1 MALPALL
8 GAGLKSMGGGLVKG
22 AAKGAATNFIKGKK
36 TKVKPEAVKGE
47 GAEEKKPGALAIRPK
62 TSMIPAGAIV
72 PAPIQEPTSSEPAG
86 EKTEQDTI
94 LLIKERVI
102 QIQNILKGTL
112 AADKARS
119 KSERRG
125 LEKQKRKKQE
135 TALEKSVPNKD
146 KKAGKK
152 FNVPG
157 KGLLSGVFDFFKN
170 LFLGWLLIKLVQIK
184 LPGGQ
189 SLLAF
194 IGGSIDFIT
203 DLVLGI
209 LDAAGT
215 FLLWGKKAYEGTKG
229 FIEDKFGEGAGEK
242 FEELMSKLNEAF
254 NLIGIIAL
262 GVAAFNPL
270 EGLFDKNKPKPKP
283 PEIDPKTG
291 KPKLK
296 PGEGVDPKTGKVRQ
310 VKATEIAD
318 SADGKIRVKTD
329 VETKLQKGF
338 GLADEQIDAY
348 KQAKQAG
355 TSTQDALNTARKV
368 TPTQPPPKQFGGF
381 LGFLDDVGKKTQQ
394 ATDFLGKKTLEGA
407 VFVGGK
413 VVDTAKFVDSK
424 LGISKG
430 FSNLGKNLADKYKSV
445 TSGLGNLIDAGK
457 RLAVQKIIEP
467 LKPVIEPIA
476 KQIQKTADDVFKF
489 LAKLPVVQK
498 LLQAFAKG
506 GGAKA
511 GLRELGSKIMEKL
524 GSKVLPVVGGFVN
537 LAFGYDRLAGGDT
550 FGALIEMMAGVADIA
565 SIFPP
570 LAPLS
575 VLSTAL
581 DGYMFVRDMGP
592 MLLGDGFDIKA
603 GEDAIFEK
611 AGLGGIKSKI
621 DAFASKLPDL
631 GTIVAMIKGE
641 EVTQKSPEELEAA
654 KAAEGINPSEGYGS
668 DTLAGDT
675 TNTNTGS
682 PSAGAG
688 IRNQGEGSKLAG
700 ELGRYLDEQGLGGW
714 GSGVHQHPEH
724 PPWPRESG
732 HRAASLHYESQG
744 GRAIDIGGW
753 GPNLFRRKGQS
764 GTDDQTQIINA
775 INTWEKSKGIT
786 QRAEFA
792 HEGNDPGGH
801 ADHVHIAYGL
811 GGLVK
816 GITHAMLGEKGKEFV
831 VDNDSYTAIEGTF
844 PGLFDAIN
852 RAKGPAAVEALMAY
866 TDYERPQEPQMQM
879 VGAES
884 APGYSGGDEGSGS
897 MIDGST
903 SPTPGR
909 GSSYKDIL
917 YKFG

>member
-47 GAEEKKPGALAIRPK
+47 AEKKPGALAVRPK

-94 LLIKERVI
+94 LIIKEKVI

-119 KSERRG
+119 KAERRG
-125 LEKQKRKKQE
+125 LETQKRKKQE
-135 TALEKSVPNKD
+135 TGLEKAVPNKD

-184 LPGGQ
+184 LPGGKTLI
-189 SLLAF
+189 SF
-194 IGGSIDFIT
+194 IGGGINFIV

-215 FLLWGKKAYEGTKG
+215 FLAKGMEMYNATKEWLG
-229 FIEDKFGEGAGEK
+229 DNLGEGAESA
-242 FEELMSKLNEAF
+242 FEGFMSNLNKAF
-254 NLIGIIAL
+254 NLILIVGMLTAS
-262 GVAAFNPL
+262 FNPL
-270 EGLFDKNKPKPKP
+270 EGLTDLIKGQKKTK
-283 PEIDPKTG
+283 IDPKTG
-291 KPKLK
+291 KPKLN
-296 PGEGVDPKTGKVRQ
+296 PGEGVDPKSGKTRT
-310 VKATEIAD
+310 VKPTEIVEP
-318 SADGKIRVKTD
+318 DGKIRPKTAP
-329 VETKLQKGF
+329 ETKLSNM
-338 GLADEQIDAY
+338 GLADNQIDEYNKARQGGANAQQALE
-348 KQAKQAG
+348 QAKKI
-355 TSTQDALNTARKV
+355 DPVK
-368 TPTQPPPKQFGGF
+368 PKQFGGF

-407 VFVGGK
+407 TFVGGK

-430 FSNLGKNLADKYKSV
+430 FSNLGKSLTEKYKSA
-445 TSGLGNLIDAGK
+445 TAGLGKLVDGAK
-457 RLAVQKIIEP
+457 RLAVEKIIEP
-467 LKPVIEPIA
+467 LKPFIEPVA
-476 KQIQKTADDVFKF
+476 KKIQSVADNVFKF
-489 LAKLPVVQK
+489 LAKTPIIQK
-498 LLQAFAKG
+498 LLEAFAKQ
-506 GGAKA
+506 GGAKV
-511 GLRELGSKIMEKL
+511 GLRELGSKIMDKL

-570 LAPLS
+570 LAPLG

-592 MLLGDGFDIKA
+592 ALLGENFDLKA
-603 GEDAIFEK
+603 GEDAIFNK
-611 AGLGGIKSKI
+611 AGLGDIKSKI
-621 DAFASKLPDL
+621 DGFASKLPDL

-641 EVTQKSPEELEAA
+641 DVKQKSPEEIAAA
-654 KAAEGINPSEGYGS
+654 KKAEGNTPPATPGATTSGNTGGSVKTGDLDPNSGASNVSGEAGKFIEQNLESAAVAADGYG
-668 DTLAGDT
+668 DYNRIT
-675 TNTNTGS
+675 
-682 PSAGAG
+682 
-688 IRNQGEGSKLAG
+688 
-700 ELGRYLDEQGLGGW
+700 
-714 GSGVHQHPEH
+714 EH
-724 PPWPRESG
+724 PDFGGVRGSHASG
-732 HRAASLHYESQG
+732 SYHYS
-744 GRAIDIGGW
+744 GRAIDIGAFTNEQA
-753 GPNLFRRKGQS
+753 PIVDVINQFNEKKGVQPAELITGAS
-764 GTDDQTQIINA
+764 FPGTTMV
-775 INTWEKSKGIT
+775 
-786 QRAEFA
+786 
-792 HEGNDPGGH
+792 DPGGH
-801 ADHVHIAYGL
+801 GDHVHLAYGL

-831 VDNDSYTAIEGTF
+831 VDNDSYTAIEGAF
-844 PGLFDAIN
+844 PGIFDAIN
-852 RAKGPAAVEALMAY
+852 RAKGDGAVQALMAY
-866 TDYERPQEPQMQM
+866 TDYEKPLEPQMQM
-879 VGAES
+879 VGTES
-884 APGYSGGDEGSGS
+884 APGYAAANSGSSDSSFMAPPPSGG
-897 MIDGST
+897 
-903 SPTPGR
+903 
-909 GSSYKDIL
+909 SSSKDIL

>member
-8 GAGLKSMGGGLVKG
+8 GAGLRSMGGGLVKG
-22 AAKGAATNFIKGKK
+22 AAKGAATNFVRGKK
-36 TKVKPEAVKGE
+36 TRVKPDAVR
-47 GAEEKKPGALAIRPK
+47 GARGQEMKPGALAVRPK

-72 PAPIQEPTSSEPAG
+72 PTPAQEPTSSKSGG
-86 EKTEQDTI
+86 ETEKDTLQI
-94 LLIKERVI
+94 IKEKVF
-102 QIQNILKGTL
+102 QINDILKGTL
-112 AADKARS
+112 AAEKARS
-119 KSERRG
+119 KAVRTG
-125 LEKQKRKKQE
+125 LEKQRRKKQE
-135 TALEKSVPNKD
+135 SNLEKVTPNKD
-146 KKAGKK
+146 KKAGKR

-157 KGLLSGVFDFFKN
+157 KGLLSGIFDFFKN
-170 LFLGWLLIKLVQIK
+170 IFLGWLLVKLINTK

-189 SLLAF
+189 SLLSF

-203 DLVLGI
+203 DLVIGI

-215 FLLWGKKAYEGTKG
+215 FLEAGMEMYNATKG
-229 FIEDKFGEGAGEK
+229 WLGENLGEGAESA
-242 FEELMSKLNEAF
+242 FEGFMSNLNKVF
-254 NLIGIIAL
+254 NLILIVGMLTAS
-262 GVAAFNPL
+262 FNPL
-270 EGLFDKNKPKPKP
+270 EGLTDLIKGQRQTK
-283 PEIDPKTG
+283 IDPKTG
-291 KPKLK
+291 KPKLD
-296 PGEGVDPKTGKVRQ
+296 PGEGVDAKSGKTRK
-310 VKATEIAD
+310 VKATEIVEP
-318 SADGKIRVKTD
+318 DGKIRPKTD
-329 VETKLQKGF
+329 VETNLQKKF

-355 TSTQDALNTARKV
+355 VSTQDALNTARKV
-368 TPTQPPPKQFGGF
+368 KPKTPPKQFGGF
-381 LGFLDDVGKKTQQ
+381 LGFLDDVGRRTQQ
-394 ATDFLGKKTLEGA
+394 ATDFLGRKTLEGA
-407 VFVGGK
+407 TFLGEQTVRGV
-413 VVDTAKFVDSK
+413 KFVDSK

-430 FSNLGKNLADKYKSV
+430 FSNLGKGLTEKYKSV
-445 TSGLGNLIDAGK
+445 TSGLGNLIDGAK
-457 RLAVQKIIEP
+457 RLAVEKIIEP
-467 LKPVIEPIA
+467 LKPVIEPVA
-476 KQIQKTADDVFKF
+476 KQIQKTADNVFKF
-489 LAKLPVVQK
+489 LAKVPIVQK
-498 LLQAFAKG
+498 LLQAFAKQ

-570 LAPLS
+570 LAPLG

-592 MLLGDGFDIKA
+592 ALLGENFDLKA
-603 GEDAIFEK
+603 GEDAIFKK
-611 AGLGGIKSKI
+611 AGLEGIKGKI

-631 GTIVAMIKGE
+631 GTIVKMIKGE
-641 EVTQKSPEELEAA
+641 DVEQKTPEEIAAA
-654 KAAEGINPSEGYGS
+654 KAAEGSNVSGGYGS
-668 DTLAGDT
+668 DTPAGDT

-732 HRAASLHYESQG
+732 HRAGSLHYESQG

-831 VDNDSYTAIEGTF
+831 IDNDSYTAIESAF
-844 PGLFDAIN
+844 PGIFDAIN
-852 RAKGPAAVEALMAY
+852 RAKGPGAIEALMTY
-866 TDYERPQEPQMQM
+866 TDYEKPEPQMM
-879 VGAES
+879 PAGGS
-884 APGYSGGDEGSGS
+884 APGGYGGDSGS
-897 MIDGST
+897 KSGDT
-903 SPTPGR
+903 SISAPPPTG
-909 GSSYKDIL
+909 GDTSKDIL

>member
-47 GAEEKKPGALAIRPK
+47 AEKKPGALAVRPK

-94 LLIKERVI
+94 LIIKEKVI

-119 KSERRG
+119 KAERRG
-125 LEKQKRKKQE
+125 LETQKRKKQE
-135 TALEKSVPNKD
+135 TGLEKAVPNKD

-184 LPGGQ
+184 LPGGKTLI
-189 SLLAF
+189 SF
-194 IGGSIDFIT
+194 IGGGINFIV

-215 FLLWGKKAYEGTKG
+215 FLAKGMEMYNATKEWLG
-229 FIEDKFGEGAGEK
+229 DNLGEGAESA
-242 FEELMSKLNEAF
+242 FEGFMSNLNKAF
-254 NLIGIIAL
+254 NLILIVGMLTAS
-262 GVAAFNPL
+262 FNPL
-270 EGLFDKNKPKPKP
+270 EGLTDLIKGQKKTK
-283 PEIDPKTG
+283 IDPKTG
-291 KPKLK
+291 KPKLN
-296 PGEGVDPKTGKVRQ
+296 PGEGVDPKSGKTRT
-310 VKATEIAD
+310 VKPTEIVEP
-318 SADGKIRVKTD
+318 DGKIRPKTAP
-329 VETKLQKGF
+329 ETKLSNM
-338 GLADEQIDAY
+338 GLADNQIDEYNKARQGGANAQQALE
-348 KQAKQAG
+348 QAKKI
-355 TSTQDALNTARKV
+355 DPVK
-368 TPTQPPPKQFGGF
+368 PKQFGGF

-407 VFVGGK
+407 TFVGGK

-430 FSNLGKNLADKYKSV
+430 FSNLGKSLTEKYKSA
-445 TSGLGNLIDAGK
+445 TAGLGKLVDGAK
-457 RLAVQKIIEP
+457 RLAVEKIIEP
-467 LKPVIEPIA
+467 LKPFIEPVA
-476 KQIQKTADDVFKF
+476 KKIQSVADNVFKF
-489 LAKLPVVQK
+489 LAKTPIIQK
-498 LLQAFAKG
+498 LLEAFAKQ
-506 GGAKA
+506 GGAKV
-511 GLRELGSKIMEKL
+511 GLRELGSKIMDKL

-570 LAPLS
+570 LAPLG

-592 MLLGDGFDIKA
+592 ALLGENFDLKA
-603 GEDAIFEK
+603 GEDAIFNK
-611 AGLGGIKSKI
+611 AGLGDIKSKI
-621 DAFASKLPDL
+621 DGFASKLPDL

-641 EVTQKSPEELEAA
+641 DVKQKSPEEIAAA
-654 KAAEGINPSEGYGS
+654 KKAEGNTPPATPGATTSGNTGGSVKTGDLDPNSGASNVSGEAGKFIEQNLESAAVAADGYG
-668 DTLAGDT
+668 DYNRIT
-675 TNTNTGS
+675 
-682 PSAGAG
+682 
-688 IRNQGEGSKLAG
+688 
-700 ELGRYLDEQGLGGW
+700 
-714 GSGVHQHPEH
+714 EH
-724 PPWPRESG
+724 PDFGGVRGSHASG
-732 HRAASLHYESQG
+732 SYHYS
-744 GRAIDIGGW
+744 GRAIDIGAFTNEQA
-753 GPNLFRRKGQS
+753 PIVDVINQFNEKKGVQPAELITGAS
-764 GTDDQTQIINA
+764 FPGTTMV
-775 INTWEKSKGIT
+775 
-786 QRAEFA
+786 
-792 HEGNDPGGH
+792 DPGGH
-801 ADHVHIAYGL
+801 GDHVHLAYGL

-831 VDNDSYTAIEGTF
+831 VDNDSYTAIEGAF
-844 PGLFDAIN
+844 PGIFDAIN
-852 RAKGPAAVEALMAY
+852 RSKGDGAVQALMAY
-866 TDYERPQEPQMQM
+866 TDYEKPSEPQMQM
-879 VGAES
+879 VGTES
-884 APGYSGGDEGSGS
+884 APGYAAANSGSSDSSFMAPPPSGG
-897 MIDGST
+897 
-903 SPTPGR
+903 
-909 GSSYKDIL
+909 SSSKDIL

>member
-47 GAEEKKPGALAIRPK
+47 AEKKPGALAVRPK

-94 LLIKERVI
+94 LIIKEKVI

-119 KSERRG
+119 KAERRG
-125 LEKQKRKKQE
+125 LETQKRKKQE
-135 TALEKSVPNKD
+135 TGLEKAVPNKD

-184 LPGGQ
+184 LPGGKTLI
-189 SLLAF
+189 SF
-194 IGGSIDFIT
+194 IGGGINFIV

-215 FLLWGKKAYEGTKG
+215 FLAKGMEMYNATKEWLG
-229 FIEDKFGEGAGEK
+229 DNLGEGAESA
-242 FEELMSKLNEAF
+242 FEGFMSNLNKAF
-254 NLIGIIAL
+254 NLILIVGMLTAS
-262 GVAAFNPL
+262 FNPL
-270 EGLFDKNKPKPKP
+270 EGLTDLIKGQKKTK
-283 PEIDPKTG
+283 IDPKTG
-291 KPKLK
+291 KPKLN
-296 PGEGVDPKTGKVRQ
+296 PGEGVDPKSGKTRT
-310 VKATEIAD
+310 VKPTEIVEP
-318 SADGKIRVKTD
+318 DGKIRPKTAP
-329 VETKLQKGF
+329 ETKLSNM
-338 GLADEQIDAY
+338 GLADNQIDEYNKARQGGANAQQALE
-348 KQAKQAG
+348 QAKKI
-355 TSTQDALNTARKV
+355 DPVK
-368 TPTQPPPKQFGGF
+368 PKQFGGF

-407 VFVGGK
+407 TFVGGK

-430 FSNLGKNLADKYKSV
+430 FSNLGKSLTEKYKSA
-445 TSGLGNLIDAGK
+445 TAGLGKLVDGAK
-457 RLAVQKIIEP
+457 RLAVEKIIEP
-467 LKPVIEPIA
+467 LKPFIEPVA
-476 KQIQKTADDVFKF
+476 KKIQSVADNVFKF
-489 LAKLPVVQK
+489 LAKTPIIQK
-498 LLQAFAKG
+498 LLEAFAKQ
-506 GGAKA
+506 GGAKV
-511 GLRELGSKIMEKL
+511 GLRELGSKIMDKL

-570 LAPLS
+570 LAPLG

-592 MLLGDGFDIKA
+592 ALLGENFDLKA
-603 GEDAIFEK
+603 GEDAIFNK
-611 AGLGGIKSKI
+611 AGLGDIKSKI
-621 DAFASKLPDL
+621 DGFASKLPDL

-641 EVTQKSPEELEAA
+641 DVKQKSPEEIAAA
-654 KAAEGINPSEGYGS
+654 KKAEGNTPPATPGATTSGNTGGSVKTGDLDPNSGASNVSGEAGKFIEQNLESAAVAADGYG
-668 DTLAGDT
+668 DYNRIT
-675 TNTNTGS
+675 
-682 PSAGAG
+682 
-688 IRNQGEGSKLAG
+688 
-700 ELGRYLDEQGLGGW
+700 
-714 GSGVHQHPEH
+714 EH
-724 PPWPRESG
+724 PDFGGVRGSHASG
-732 HRAASLHYESQG
+732 SYHYS
-744 GRAIDIGGW
+744 GRAIDIGAFTNEQA
-753 GPNLFRRKGQS
+753 PIVDVINQFNEKKGVQPAELITGAS
-764 GTDDQTQIINA
+764 FPGTTMV
-775 INTWEKSKGIT
+775 
-786 QRAEFA
+786 
-792 HEGNDPGGH
+792 DPGGH
-801 ADHVHIAYGL
+801 GDHVHLAYGL

-831 VDNDSYTAIEGTF
+831 VDNDSYTAIEGAF
-844 PGLFDAIN
+844 PGIFDAIN
-852 RAKGPAAVEALMAY
+852 RAKGDGAVQALMAY
-866 TDYERPQEPQMQM
+866 TDYEKPSEPQMQM
-879 VGAES
+879 VGTES
-884 APGYSGGDEGSGS
+884 APGYAAANSGSSDSSFMAPPPSGG
-897 MIDGST
+897 
-903 SPTPGR
+903 
-909 GSSYKDIL
+909 SSSKDIL

>member
-36 TKVKPEAVKGE
+36 TKVKPEAVKGG

-62 TSMIPAGAIV
+62 TSMVPAGAIV
-72 PAPIQEPTSSEPAG
+72 PAPIQEPTSSSSGG
-86 EKTEQDTI
+86 ETEQDTI
-94 LLIKERVI
+94 LIIKEKVI

-119 KSERRG
+119 KAERTG

-135 TALEKSVPNKD
+135 TGLEKVVPNKD
-146 KKAGKK
+146 KKAGKQ

-189 SLLAF
+189 SLINFVGGTINF
-194 IGGSIDFIT
+194 IV

-215 FLLWGKKAYEGTKG
+215 FLAAGMDMYNATKEWLG
-229 FIEDKFGEGAGEK
+229 DTLGEGAESV
-242 FEELMSKLNEAF
+242 FEGFMSNLNKAF
-254 NLIGIIAL
+254 NLILIVGMLTAS
-262 GVAAFNPL
+262 FNPL
-270 EGLFDKNKPKPKP
+270 EGLTDLIKGQRKPK
-283 PEIDPKTG
+283 IDPKTG
-291 KPKLK
+291 KPKLN
-296 PGEGVDPKTGKVRQ
+296 PGEGVDPKSGKTRT
-310 VKATEIAD
+310 VKPTEIVEP
-318 SADGKIRVKTD
+318 DGKIRVKTD

-338 GLADEQIDAY
+338 GLADEQIDAFQ
-348 KQAKQAG
+348 KAKQAG
-355 TSTQDALNTARKV
+355 TSTPDALNTARKV

-394 ATDFLGKKTLEGA
+394 ATDFLGKKTVEGA
-407 VFVGGK
+407 VFIGEK
-413 VVDTAKFVDSK
+413 AVDTAKFVDSK

-430 FSNLGKNLADKYKSV
+430 FSNLGKSLTEKYKSA
-445 TSGLGNLIDAGK
+445 TAGLGNLIDGAK

-467 LKPVIEPIA
+467 LKPFIEPIA
-476 KQIQKTADDVFKF
+476 KQIQNTADNVFKF

-506 GGAKA
+506 GGTK
-511 GLRELGSKIMEKL
+511 GLRELGSTIMEKL

-581 DGYMFVRDMGP
+581 DGYMFVRDLGP
-592 MLLGDGFDIKA
+592 MLLGENFDIKA
-603 GEDAIFEK
+603 GEDAIFKK
-611 AGLGGIKSKI
+611 AGLGDIKSKI
-621 DAFASKLPDL
+621 DGFASKLPDL

-641 EVTQKSPEELEAA
+641 DVEQKSPEEIEAA
-654 KAAEGINPSEGYGS
+654 KKAEGNTPPATPGVTTSGDTGGSVKTGDLDPNSGASNVSGEAGKFIEQNLESAAVAADGYG
-668 DTLAGDT
+668 DYNRIT
-675 TNTNTGS
+675 
-682 PSAGAG
+682 
-688 IRNQGEGSKLAG
+688 
-700 ELGRYLDEQGLGGW
+700 
-714 GSGVHQHPEH
+714 EH
-724 PPWPRESG
+724 PDFGGVRGRHADGSY
-732 HRAASLHYESQG
+732 HYS
-744 GRAIDIGGW
+744 GRAIDVGAFTNEQAPIVDVI
-753 GPNLFRRKGQS
+753 NQFNEKKGVQPAELITGAS
-764 GTDDQTQIINA
+764 FPGTTMV
-775 INTWEKSKGIT
+775 
-786 QRAEFA
+786 
-792 HEGNDPGGH
+792 DPGGH
-801 ADHVHIAYGL
+801 GDHVHLAYGL

-816 GITHAMLGEKGKEFV
+816 GITHAMLGEKGEEFV
-831 VDNDSYTAIEGTF
+831 VDNDSYTAIEGAF
-844 PGLFDAIN
+844 PGIFDAIN
-852 RAKGPAAVEALMAY
+852 RAKGPGAIEALMAY
-866 TDYERPQEPQMQM
+866 TNYEKPPEPQIQM
-879 VGAES
+879 AGTES
-884 APGYSGGDEGSGS
+884 APGYAAANSGSSDSSFMAPPPSGG
-897 MIDGST
+897 
-903 SPTPGR
+903 
-909 GSSYKDIL
+909 SSSSKDIL

>member
-47 GAEEKKPGALAIRPK
+47 AEKKPGVLAIRPK
-62 TSMIPAGAIV
+62 TSMISAGAIV

-94 LLIKERVI
+94 LIIKEKVI

-119 KSERRG
+119 KAERRG
-125 LEKQKRKKQE
+125 LETQKRKKQE
-135 TALEKSVPNKD
+135 TGLEKAVPNKD

-184 LPGGQ
+184 LPGGKTLI
-189 SLLAF
+189 SF
-194 IGGSIDFIT
+194 IGGGINFIV

-215 FLLWGKKAYEGTKG
+215 FLAKGMEMYNATKEWLG
-229 FIEDKFGEGAGEK
+229 NNLGEGAESA
-242 FEELMSKLNEAF
+242 FEGFMSNLNKAF
-254 NLIGIIAL
+254 NLILIVGMLTAS
-262 GVAAFNPL
+262 FNPL
-270 EGLFDKNKPKPKP
+270 EGLTDLIKGQKKTK
-283 PEIDPKTG
+283 IDPKTG
-291 KPKLK
+291 KPKLN
-296 PGEGVDPKTGKVRQ
+296 PGEGVDPKSGKTRT
-310 VKATEIAD
+310 VKPTEIVEP
-318 SADGKIRVKTD
+318 DGKIRPKTD
-329 VETKLQKGF
+329 VETNLQKKF

-355 TSTQDALNTARKV
+355 VSTQDALNTARKV
-368 TPTQPPPKQFGGF
+368 KPKTPPKQFGGF

-407 VFVGGK
+407 TFVGGK

-430 FSNLGKNLADKYKSV
+430 FSNLGKSLTEKYKSA
-445 TSGLGNLIDAGK
+445 TAGLGKLVDGAK
-457 RLAVQKIIEP
+457 RLAVEKIIEP
-467 LKPVIEPIA
+467 LKPFIEPVA
-476 KQIQKTADDVFKF
+476 KKIQSVADNVFKF
-489 LAKLPVVQK
+489 LAKTPIIQK
-498 LLQAFAKG
+498 LLEAFAKQ
-506 GGAKA
+506 GGAKV
-511 GLRELGSKIMEKL
+511 GLRELGSKIMDKL

-570 LAPLS
+570 LAPLG

-592 MLLGDGFDIKA
+592 ALLGENFDLKA
-603 GEDAIFEK
+603 GEDAIFNK
-611 AGLGGIKSKI
+611 AGLGDIKSKI
-621 DAFASKLPDL
+621 DGFASKLPDL

-641 EVTQKSPEELEAA
+641 DVKQKSPEEIAAA
-654 KAAEGINPSEGYGS
+654 KKAEGNTPPATPGATTSGNTGGSVKTGDLDPNSGASNVSGEAGKFIEQNLESAAVAADGYG
-668 DTLAGDT
+668 DYNRIT
-675 TNTNTGS
+675 
-682 PSAGAG
+682 
-688 IRNQGEGSKLAG
+688 
-700 ELGRYLDEQGLGGW
+700 
-714 GSGVHQHPEH
+714 EH
-724 PPWPRESG
+724 PDFGGVRGSHASG
-732 HRAASLHYESQG
+732 SYHYS
-744 GRAIDIGGW
+744 GRAIDIGAFTNEQA
-753 GPNLFRRKGQS
+753 PIVDVINQFNEKKGVQPAELITGAS
-764 GTDDQTQIINA
+764 FPGTTMV
-775 INTWEKSKGIT
+775 
-786 QRAEFA
+786 
-792 HEGNDPGGH
+792 DPGGH
-801 ADHVHIAYGL
+801 GDHVHLAYGL

-831 VDNDSYTAIEGTF
+831 VDNDSYTAIEGAF
-844 PGLFDAIN
+844 PGIFDAIN
-852 RAKGPAAVEALMAY
+852 RAKGDGAVQALMAY
-866 TDYERPQEPQMQM
+866 TDYEKPQEPQMQM
-879 VGAES
+879 VGSES
-884 APGYSGGDEGSGS
+884 APGYAAANSGSSDSSFMAPPPSGG
-897 MIDGST
+897 
-903 SPTPGR
+903 
-909 GSSYKDIL
+909 SSSKDIL

>member
-47 GAEEKKPGALAIRPK
+47 AEKKPGALAIRPK

-94 LLIKERVI
+94 LIIKEKVI

-119 KSERRG
+119 KAERRG
-125 LEKQKRKKQE
+125 LETQKRKKQE
-135 TALEKSVPNKD
+135 TGLEKAVPNKD

-184 LPGGQ
+184 LPGGKTLI
-189 SLLAF
+189 SF
-194 IGGSIDFIT
+194 IGGGINFIV

-215 FLLWGKKAYEGTKG
+215 FLAKGMEMYNATKEWLG
-229 FIEDKFGEGAGEK
+229 DNLGEGAEST
-242 FEELMSKLNEAF
+242 FEGFMSNLNKAF
-254 NLIGIIAL
+254 NLILIVGMLTAS
-262 GVAAFNPL
+262 FNPL
-270 EGLFDKNKPKPKP
+270 EGLTDLIKGQRNTK
-283 PEIDPKTG
+283 IDPKTG
-291 KPKLK
+291 KPKLN
-296 PGEGVDPKTGKVRQ
+296 PGEGVDPKSGKTRT
-310 VKATEIAD
+310 VKPTEIVEP
-318 SADGKIRVKTD
+318 DGKIRPKTD
-329 VETKLQKGF
+329 VETNLQKKF

-348 KQAKQAG
+348 KQARQAG

-407 VFVGGK
+407 TFLGEQTVRGV
-413 VVDTAKFVDSK
+413 KFVDSK

-430 FSNLGKNLADKYKSV
+430 FSNLGKSLTEKYKSA
-445 TSGLGNLIDAGK
+445 TAGLGKLVDGAK
-457 RLAVQKIIEP
+457 RLAVEKIIEP
-467 LKPVIEPIA
+467 LKPFIEPVA
-476 KQIQKTADDVFKF
+476 KKIQSVADNVFKF
-489 LAKLPVVQK
+489 LAKLPIVQK
-498 LLQAFAKG
+498 LLQAFAKQ

-570 LAPLS
+570 LAPLG

-592 MLLGDGFDIKA
+592 ALLGENFDLKA
-603 GEDAIFEK
+603 GEDAIFNK
-611 AGLGGIKSKI
+611 AGLGDIKSKI
-621 DAFASKLPDL
+621 DGFASKLPDL

-641 EVTQKSPEELEAA
+641 DVKQKSPEEIAAA
-654 KAAEGINPSEGYGS
+654 KKAEGNTPPATPGATTSGNTGGSVKTGDLDPNSGASNVSGEAGKFIEQNLESAAVAADGYG
-668 DTLAGDT
+668 DYNRIT
-675 TNTNTGS
+675 
-682 PSAGAG
+682 
-688 IRNQGEGSKLAG
+688 
-700 ELGRYLDEQGLGGW
+700 
-714 GSGVHQHPEH
+714 EH
-724 PPWPRESG
+724 PDFGGVRGRHADGSY
-732 HRAASLHYESQG
+732 HYS
-744 GRAIDIGGW
+744 GRAIDVGAFTNEQAPIVDVI
-753 GPNLFRRKGQS
+753 NQFNEKKGVQPAELITGAS
-764 GTDDQTQIINA
+764 FPGTTMV
-775 INTWEKSKGIT
+775 
-786 QRAEFA
+786 
-792 HEGNDPGGH
+792 DPGGH
-801 ADHVHIAYGL
+801 GDHVHLAYGL

-831 VDNDSYTAIEGTF
+831 VDNDSYTAIEGAF
-844 PGLFDAIN
+844 PGIFDAIN
-852 RAKGPAAVEALMAY
+852 RAKGDGAVQALMAY
-866 TDYERPQEPQMQM
+866 TDYEKPQEPQMQM
-879 VGAES
+879 VGSES
-884 APGYSGGDEGSGS
+884 APGYAAANSGSSDSSFMAPPPSGG
-897 MIDGST
+897 
-903 SPTPGR
+903 
-909 GSSYKDIL
+909 SSSKDIL

>member
-47 GAEEKKPGALAIRPK
+47 AEKKPGVLAIRPK
-62 TSMIPAGAIV
+62 TSMISAGAIV

-94 LLIKERVI
+94 LIIKEKVI

-119 KSERRG
+119 KAERRG
-125 LEKQKRKKQE
+125 LETQKRKKQE
-135 TALEKSVPNKD
+135 TGLEKAVPNKD

-184 LPGGQ
+184 LPGGKTLI
-189 SLLAF
+189 SF
-194 IGGSIDFIT
+194 IGGGINFIV

-215 FLLWGKKAYEGTKG
+215 FLAKGMEMYNATKEWLG
-229 FIEDKFGEGAGEK
+229 NNLGEGAESA
-242 FEELMSKLNEAF
+242 FEGFMSNLNKAF
-254 NLIGIIAL
+254 NLILIVGMLTAS
-262 GVAAFNPL
+262 FNPL
-270 EGLFDKNKPKPKP
+270 EGLTDLIKGQKKTK
-283 PEIDPKTG
+283 IDPKTG
-291 KPKLK
+291 KPKLN
-296 PGEGVDPKTGKVRQ
+296 PGEGVDPKSGKTRT
-310 VKATEIAD
+310 VKPTEIVEP
-318 SADGKIRVKTD
+318 DGKIRPKTD
-329 VETKLQKGF
+329 VETNLQKKF

-355 TSTQDALNTARKV
+355 VSTQDALNTARKV
-368 TPTQPPPKQFGGF
+368 KPKTPPKQFGGF

-407 VFVGGK
+407 TFVGGK

-430 FSNLGKNLADKYKSV
+430 FSNLGKSLTEKYKSA
-445 TSGLGNLIDAGK
+445 TAGLGKLVDGAK
-457 RLAVQKIIEP
+457 RLAVEKIIEP
-467 LKPVIEPIA
+467 LKPFIEPVA
-476 KQIQKTADDVFKF
+476 KKIQSVADNVFKF
-489 LAKLPVVQK
+489 LAKTPIIQK
-498 LLQAFAKG
+498 LLEAFAKQ
-506 GGAKA
+506 GGAKV
-511 GLRELGSKIMEKL
+511 GLRELGSKIMDKL

-570 LAPLS
+570 LAPLG

-592 MLLGDGFDIKA
+592 ALLGENFDLKA
-603 GEDAIFEK
+603 GEDAIFNK
-611 AGLGGIKSKI
+611 AGLGDIKSKI
-621 DAFASKLPDL
+621 DGFASKLPDL

-641 EVTQKSPEELEAA
+641 DVKQKSPEEIAAA
-654 KAAEGINPSEGYGS
+654 KKAEGNTPPATPGATTSGNTGGSVKTGDLDPNSGASNVSGEAGKFIEQNLESAAVAADGYG
-668 DTLAGDT
+668 DYNRIT
-675 TNTNTGS
+675 
-682 PSAGAG
+682 
-688 IRNQGEGSKLAG
+688 
-700 ELGRYLDEQGLGGW
+700 
-714 GSGVHQHPEH
+714 EH
-724 PPWPRESG
+724 PDFGGVRGSHASG
-732 HRAASLHYESQG
+732 SYHYS
-744 GRAIDIGGW
+744 GRAIDIGAFTNEQA
-753 GPNLFRRKGQS
+753 PIVDVINQFNEKKGVQPAELITGAS
-764 GTDDQTQIINA
+764 FPGTTMV
-775 INTWEKSKGIT
+775 
-786 QRAEFA
+786 
-792 HEGNDPGGH
+792 DPGGH
-801 ADHVHIAYGL
+801 GDHVHLAYGL

-831 VDNDSYTAIEGTF
+831 VDNDSYTAIEGAF
-844 PGLFDAIN
+844 PGIFDAIN
-852 RAKGPAAVEALMAY
+852 RAKGDGAVQALMAY
-866 TDYERPQEPQMQM
+866 TDYEKPSEPQMQM
-879 VGAES
+879 VGTES
-884 APGYSGGDEGSGS
+884 APGYAAANSGSSDSSFMAPPPSGG
-897 MIDGST
+897 
-903 SPTPGR
+903 
-909 GSSYKDIL
+909 SSSKDIL

>member
-47 GAEEKKPGALAIRPK
+47 AEKKPGALAIRPK

-94 LLIKERVI
+94 LIIKEKVI

-119 KSERRG
+119 KAERRG
-125 LEKQKRKKQE
+125 LETQKRKKQE
-135 TALEKSVPNKD
+135 TGLEKAVPNKD

-184 LPGGQ
+184 LPGGKTLI
-189 SLLAF
+189 SF
-194 IGGSIDFIT
+194 IGGGINFIV

-215 FLLWGKKAYEGTKG
+215 FLAKGMEMYNATKEWLG
-229 FIEDKFGEGAGEK
+229 DNLGEGAESA
-242 FEELMSKLNEAF
+242 FEGFMSNLNKAF
-254 NLIGIIAL
+254 NLILIVGML
-262 GVAAFNPL
+262 TSSFNPL
-270 EGLFDKNKPKPKP
+270 EGLTDLIKGQRTTK
-283 PEIDPKTG
+283 IDPKTG
-291 KPKLK
+291 KPKLN
-296 PGEGVDPKTGKVRQ
+296 PGEGVDPKSGKTRT
-310 VKATEIAD
+310 VKPTEIVEP
-318 SADGKIRVKTD
+318 DGKIRVKTD

-338 GLADEQIDAY
+338 GLADEQIDAFQ
-348 KQAKQAG
+348 QAKRAG
-355 TSTQDALNTARKV
+355 VSTQDALNTARKV
-368 TPTQPPPKQFGGF
+368 TPIQPPPKQFGGF

-394 ATDFLGKKTLEGA
+394 ATDFLGKKTVEGA
-407 VFVGGK
+407 VFLGEQTVRG
-413 VVDTAKFVDSK
+413 VKFVDSK

-430 FSNLGKNLADKYKSV
+430 FSNLGKSLTEKYKSA
-445 TSGLGNLIDAGK
+445 TAGLGKLVDGAK
-457 RLAVQKIIEP
+457 RLAVEKVIEP

-489 LAKLPVVQK
+489 LAKLPIVQK

-506 GGAKA
+506 GGTK
-511 GLRELGSKIMEKL
+511 GLRELGSTIMEKL

-592 MLLGDGFDIKA
+592 MLLGENFDIKA

-611 AGLGGIKSKI
+611 AGLAGIKSKI

-641 EVTQKSPEELEAA
+641 DVKQKSPEEIAAA
-654 KAAEGINPSEGYGS
+654 KKAEGNTPPATPGVTTSGDTGGSVKTGDLDPNSGASNVSGEAGKFIEQNLESAAVAADGYG
-668 DTLAGDT
+668 DYNRIT
-675 TNTNTGS
+675 
-682 PSAGAG
+682 
-688 IRNQGEGSKLAG
+688 
-700 ELGRYLDEQGLGGW
+700 
-714 GSGVHQHPEH
+714 EH
-724 PPWPRESG
+724 PDFGGVRGRHADGSY
-732 HRAASLHYESQG
+732 HYS
-744 GRAIDIGGW
+744 GRAIDVGAFTNEQAPIVDVI
-753 GPNLFRRKGQS
+753 NQFNEKKGVQPAELITGAS
-764 GTDDQTQIINA
+764 FPGTTMV
-775 INTWEKSKGIT
+775 
-786 QRAEFA
+786 
-792 HEGNDPGGH
+792 DPGGH
-801 ADHVHIAYGL
+801 GDHVHLAYGL

-831 VDNDSYTAIEGTF
+831 VDNDSYTAIEGAF
-844 PGLFDAIN
+844 PGIFDAIN
-852 RAKGPAAVEALMAY
+852 RAKGDGAVQALMAY
-866 TDYERPQEPQMQM
+866 TDYEKPSEPQMQM
-879 VGAES
+879 VGTES
-884 APGYSGGDEGSGS
+884 APGYAAANSGGSDSSFMAPPPSG
-897 MIDGST
+897 
-903 SPTPGR
+903 
-909 GSSYKDIL
+909 GSSSKDIL

>member
-47 GAEEKKPGALAIRPK
+47 AEKKPGALAIRPK

-94 LLIKERVI
+94 LIIKEKVI

-119 KSERRG
+119 KAERRG

-135 TALEKSVPNKD
+135 TALEKAVPNKD

-184 LPGGQ
+184 LPGGKTLI
-189 SLLAF
+189 SF
-194 IGGSIDFIT
+194 IGGGINFIV

-215 FLLWGKKAYEGTKG
+215 FLAKGMEMYNATKEWLG
-229 FIEDKFGEGAGEK
+229 DNLGEGAESA
-242 FEELMSKLNEAF
+242 FEGFMSNLNKAF
-254 NLIGIIAL
+254 NLILIVGML
-262 GVAAFNPL
+262 TSSFNPL
-270 EGLFDKNKPKPKP
+270 EGLTDLIKGQRTTK
-283 PEIDPKTG
+283 IDPKTG
-291 KPKLK
+291 KPKLN
-296 PGEGVDPKTGKVRQ
+296 PGEGVDPKSGKTRT
-310 VKATEIAD
+310 VKPTEIVEP
-318 SADGKIRVKTD
+318 DGKIRVKTD

-338 GLADEQIDAY
+338 GLADEQIDAFQ
-348 KQAKQAG
+348 QAKRAG
-355 TSTQDALNTARKV
+355 VSTQDALNTARKV
-368 TPTQPPPKQFGGF
+368 TPIQPPPKQFGGF

-394 ATDFLGKKTLEGA
+394 ATDFLGKKTVEGA
-407 VFVGGK
+407 VFLGEQTVRG
-413 VVDTAKFVDSK
+413 VKFVDSK

-430 FSNLGKNLADKYKSV
+430 FSNLGKSLTEKYKSA
-445 TSGLGNLIDAGK
+445 TAGLGKLVDGAK
-457 RLAVQKIIEP
+457 RLAVEKVIEP

-489 LAKLPVVQK
+489 LAKLPIVQK

-506 GGAKA
+506 GGTK
-511 GLRELGSKIMEKL
+511 GLRELGSTIMEKL

-592 MLLGDGFDIKA
+592 MLLGENFDIKA

-611 AGLGGIKSKI
+611 AGLAGIKSKI

-641 EVTQKSPEELEAA
+641 DVKQKSPEEIAAA
-654 KAAEGINPSEGYGS
+654 KKAEGNTPPATPGVTTSGDTGGSVKTGDLDPNSGASNVSGEAGKFIEQNLESAAVAADGYG
-668 DTLAGDT
+668 DYNRIT
-675 TNTNTGS
+675 
-682 PSAGAG
+682 
-688 IRNQGEGSKLAG
+688 
-700 ELGRYLDEQGLGGW
+700 
-714 GSGVHQHPEH
+714 EH
-724 PPWPRESG
+724 PDFGGVRGRHADGSY
-732 HRAASLHYESQG
+732 HYS
-744 GRAIDIGGW
+744 GRAIDVGAFTNEQAPIVDVI
-753 GPNLFRRKGQS
+753 NQFNEKKGVQPAELITGAS
-764 GTDDQTQIINA
+764 FPGTTMV
-775 INTWEKSKGIT
+775 
-786 QRAEFA
+786 
-792 HEGNDPGGH
+792 DPGGH
-801 ADHVHIAYGL
+801 GDHVHLAYGL

-831 VDNDSYTAIEGTF
+831 VDNDSYTAIEGAF
-844 PGLFDAIN
+844 PGIFDAIN
-852 RAKGPAAVEALMAY
+852 RAKGDGAVQALMAY
-866 TDYERPQEPQMQM
+866 TDYEKPSEPQMQM
-879 VGAES
+879 VGTES
-884 APGYSGGDEGSGS
+884 APGYAAANSGGSDSSFMAPPPSG
-897 MIDGST
+897 
-903 SPTPGR
+903 
-909 GSSYKDIL
+909 GSSSKDIL

>member
-47 GAEEKKPGALAIRPK
+47 AEKKPGVLAIRPK
-62 TSMIPAGAIV
+62 TSMISAGAIV

-94 LLIKERVI
+94 LIIKEKVI

-119 KSERRG
+119 KAERRG

-184 LPGGQ
+184 LPGGKTLI
-189 SLLAF
+189 SF
-194 IGGSIDFIT
+194 IGGGINFIV

-215 FLLWGKKAYEGTKG
+215 FLAKGMEMYNATKEWLG
-229 FIEDKFGEGAGEK
+229 NNLGEGAESA
-242 FEELMSKLNEAF
+242 FEGFMSNLNKAF
-254 NLIGIIAL
+254 NLILIVGMLTAS
-262 GVAAFNPL
+262 FNPL
-270 EGLFDKNKPKPKP
+270 EGLTDLIKGQKKTK
-283 PEIDPKTG
+283 IDPKTG
-291 KPKLK
+291 KPKLN
-296 PGEGVDPKTGKVRQ
+296 PGEGVDPKSGKTRT
-310 VKATEIAD
+310 VKPTEIVEP
-318 SADGKIRVKTD
+318 DGKIRPKTD
-329 VETKLQKGF
+329 VETNLQKKF

-355 TSTQDALNTARKV
+355 VSTQDALNTARKV
-368 TPTQPPPKQFGGF
+368 KPKTPPKQFGGF

-407 VFVGGK
+407 TFVGGK

-430 FSNLGKNLADKYKSV
+430 FSNLGKSLTEKYKSA
-445 TSGLGNLIDAGK
+445 TAGLGKLVDGAK
-457 RLAVQKIIEP
+457 RLAVEKIIEP
-467 LKPVIEPIA
+467 LKPFIEPVA
-476 KQIQKTADDVFKF
+476 KKIQSVADNVFKF
-489 LAKLPVVQK
+489 LAKTPIIQK
-498 LLQAFAKG
+498 LLEAFAKQ
-506 GGAKA
+506 GGAKV
-511 GLRELGSKIMEKL
+511 GLRELGSKIMDKL

-570 LAPLS
+570 LAPLG

-592 MLLGDGFDIKA
+592 ALLGENFDLKA
-603 GEDAIFEK
+603 GEDAIFNK
-611 AGLGGIKSKI
+611 AGLGDIKSKI
-621 DAFASKLPDL
+621 DGFASKLPDL

-641 EVTQKSPEELEAA
+641 DVKQKSPEEIAAA
-654 KAAEGINPSEGYGS
+654 KKAEGNTPPATPGATTSGNTGGSVKTGDLDPNSGASNVSGEAGKFIEQNLESAAVAADGYG
-668 DTLAGDT
+668 DYNRIT
-675 TNTNTGS
+675 
-682 PSAGAG
+682 
-688 IRNQGEGSKLAG
+688 
-700 ELGRYLDEQGLGGW
+700 
-714 GSGVHQHPEH
+714 EH
-724 PPWPRESG
+724 PDFGGVRGSHASG
-732 HRAASLHYESQG
+732 SYHYS
-744 GRAIDIGGW
+744 GRAIDIGAFTNEQA
-753 GPNLFRRKGQS
+753 PIVDVINQFNEKKGVQPAELITGAS
-764 GTDDQTQIINA
+764 FPGTTMV
-775 INTWEKSKGIT
+775 
-786 QRAEFA
+786 
-792 HEGNDPGGH
+792 DPGGH
-801 ADHVHIAYGL
+801 GDHVHLAYGL

-831 VDNDSYTAIEGTF
+831 VDNDSYTAIEGAF
-844 PGLFDAIN
+844 PGIFDAIN
-852 RAKGPAAVEALMAY
+852 RAKGDGAVQALMAY
-866 TDYERPQEPQMQM
+866 TDYEKPSEPQMQM
-879 VGAES
+879 VGTES
-884 APGYSGGDEGSGS
+884 APGYAAANSGSSDSSFMAPPPSGG
-897 MIDGST
+897 
-903 SPTPGR
+903 
-909 GSSYKDIL
+909 SSSKDIL